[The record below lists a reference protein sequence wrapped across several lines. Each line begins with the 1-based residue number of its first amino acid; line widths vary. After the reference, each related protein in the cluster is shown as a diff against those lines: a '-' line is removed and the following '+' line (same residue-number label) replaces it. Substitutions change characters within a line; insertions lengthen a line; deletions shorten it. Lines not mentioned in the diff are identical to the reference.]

1 MNYLRLAFVTWV
13 GLVELHRMTGEA
25 ESICHPS
32 DRGGVSSTIYILVH
46 LLGHLLCMTTVGRGH
61 GDSAEGGK
69 GQG

>member
-1 MNYLRLAFVTWV
+1 MI
-13 GLVELHRMTGEA
+13 GEA

-32 DRGGVSSTIYILVH
+32 DRGGVSSTIYILVD

>member
-1 MNYLRLAFVTWV
+1 MTWV
-13 GLVELHRMTGEA
+13 GVVELHRMIGEA

-32 DRGGVSSTIYILVH
+32 ERGGVSSTIYILVH